1 MHSLYTYY
9 IYKYNI
15 LKTFFIIVKKNPNII
30 NKVKNY
36 KQKENM
42 MDKKNYI
49 R

>member
-1 MHSLYTYY
+1 MHSLCTYY

-36 KQKENM
+36 KKKENM